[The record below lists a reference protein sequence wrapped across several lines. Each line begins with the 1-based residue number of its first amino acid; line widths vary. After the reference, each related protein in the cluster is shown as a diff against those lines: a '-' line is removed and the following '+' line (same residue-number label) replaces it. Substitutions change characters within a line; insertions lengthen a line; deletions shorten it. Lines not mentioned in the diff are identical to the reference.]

1 MRLEIPS
8 LGPRSRPGTPRAD
21 GAATWQ
27 PLALGPSDEGDG
39 GAAGDGSAA
48 GDGGAAGDGSAAAA
62 DAAGGARYF
71 ERREPRRGDNAHLST
86 GRGLEAEPG
95 GAAAPCMLIVS
106 PLLPLPR
113 SLAGLI
119 GEALASEPDFRLD
132 WKWPLLT
139 PRAGPWELV
148 VQLCVGTSR
157 ETGHATG
164 RVYAALDAGFGAYLV
179 VCIDRD
185 PQKLAER
192 HKELLA
198 MLAAARLHR
207 DRIPEGETQT
217 ASELASELASEPTS
231 ELAPGLGRPPRPAP
245 ADPTELIPPQQPPPE
260 IYLKEAL
267 FSYLTD

>member
-8 LGPRSRPGTPRAD
+8 LGPGTRPGPPRVVS
-21 GAATWQ
+21 AAAWL
-27 PLALGPSDEGDG
+27 PLALGPGDEDPGEAD
-39 GAAGDGSAA
+39 
-48 GDGGAAGDGSAAAA
+48 AA
-62 DAAGGARYF
+62 DAARYF
-71 ERREPRRGDNAHLST
+71 ERREPRHQESHDLGMGMGMGT
-86 GRGLEAEPG
+86 PPG

-113 SLAGLI
+113 SLAELV
-119 GEALASEPDFRLD
+119 GEALASEPDFRID

-164 RVYAALDAGFGAYLV
+164 RVYAALDAGFGAYLI

-192 HKELLA
+192 QKELLA
-198 MLAAARLHR
+198 MLAGARLHR
-207 DRIPEGETQT
+207 DRIPEAETQ
-217 ASELASELASEPTS
+217 AAGELANAATDAATNELANG
-231 ELAPGLGRPPRPAP
+231 APGALGRPPRRSP
-245 ADPTELIPPQQPPPE
+245 ADPTEIIPPQQPPPE

>member
-1 MRLEIPS
+1 GAGLPA
-8 LGPRSRPGTPRAD
+8 GQGAGGT
-21 GAATWQ
+21 
-27 PLALGPSDEGDG
+27 G
-39 GAAGDGSAA
+39 GAGRVIVARGRRV
-48 GDGGAAGDGSAAAA
+48 GGW
-62 DAAGGARYF
+62 GG
-71 ERREPRRGDNAHLST
+71 
-86 GRGLEAEPG
+86 GL
-95 GAAAPCMLIVS
+95 V
-106 PLLPLPR
+106 
-113 SLAGLI
+113 
-119 GEALASEPDFRLD
+119 GEAGASEPDFRVD
-132 WKWPLLT
+132 WKWPILT

-198 MLAAARLHR
+198 MLAEARLHR
-207 DRIPEGETQT
+207 DRVPEAETLTTNELTSDSDSAT
-217 ASELASELASEPTS
+217 AD
-231 ELAPGLGRPPRPAP
+231 APGRPPGPAE
-245 ADPTELIPPQQPPPE
+245 PTEIVPPQQPPPE

>member
-8 LGPRSRPGTPRAD
+8 LGPGTRPGRPRAD
-21 GAATWQ
+21 AAASWQ
-27 PLALGPSDEGDG
+27 PLALEPSAASDGDEGSD
-39 GAAGDGSAA
+39 AE
-48 GDGGAAGDGSAAAA
+48 A
-62 DAAGGARYF
+62 DAAAGARYF
-71 ERREPRRGDNAHLST
+71 ERRELRPGDVPNPGLGFGLSP
-86 GRGLEAEPG
+86 GPDLRVGPG
-95 GAAAPCMLIVS
+95 GTAAPCMLIVS

-113 SLAGLI
+113 SLAALV
-119 GEALASEPDFRLD
+119 GEALASEPDFRID
-132 WKWPLLT
+132 WKWPILT

-192 HKELLA
+192 HKELVA
-198 MLAAARLHR
+198 MLAEAHLHR
-207 DRIPEGETQT
+207 DRVPEAETLT
-217 ASELASELASEPTS
+217 TS
-231 ELAPGLGRPPRPAP
+231 ELADDAAGETASGPGRRPRP
-245 ADPTELIPPQQPPPE
+245 ADPTEIVPPQQPPPE

>member
-8 LGPRSRPGTPRAD
+8 LGPRSRPGTPRAG

-27 PLALGPSDEGDG
+27 PLALDPSDGS
-39 GAAGDGSAA
+39 DGS
-48 GDGGAAGDGSAAAA
+48 DGSVGSVGSVGGDTEADTAA
-62 DAAGGARYF
+62 GARYF
-71 ERREPRRGDNAHLST
+71 ERREPRRGDNLNLNPNLGPAP
-86 GRGLEAEPG
+86 GLGGEPG
-95 GAAAPCMLIVS
+95 GAAPCMLIVS

-119 GEALASEPDFRLD
+119 SEALAGEPDFRID

-148 VQLCVGTSR
+148 VQLCVGTSK

-217 ASELASELASEPTS
+217 ADEPTGEPTGEPTS
-231 ELAPGLGRPPRPAP
+231 GPGRPPRPAP
-245 ADPTELIPPQQPPPE
+245 ADPTEIIPPQQPPPE

>member
-8 LGPRSRPGTPRAD
+8 LGPGTRPGRPRAG
-21 GAATWQ
+21 GAASWQ
-27 PLALGPSDEGDG
+27 PLALEPGAGSGGDEGSD
-39 GAAGDGSAA
+39 AE
-48 GDGGAAGDGSAAAA
+48 A
-62 DAAGGARYF
+62 DAAAGARYF
-71 ERREPRRGDNAHLST
+71 ERREPRRGDGHNSGEGPDSRL
-86 GRGLEAEPG
+86 GPG
-95 GAAAPCMLIVS
+95 ETAAPCMLIVS

-113 SLAGLI
+113 SLAALV
-119 GEALASEPDFRLD
+119 GEALASEPDFRID
-132 WKWPLLT
+132 WKWPILT

-148 VQLCVGTSR
+148 VQLCVGTSQ

-198 MLAAARLHR
+198 MLAEARLHR
-207 DRIPEGETQT
+207 DRVPEAETLT
-217 ASELASELASEPTS
+217 TNEPTS
-231 ELAPGLGRPPRPAP
+231 ESDSESADAPGRPPSP
-245 ADPTELIPPQQPPPE
+245 ADPTEIVPPQQPPPE